1 MRYIIHSEDCVFD
14 ATTGTHSIVV
24 DRRIPNPVSLKI
36 LSLLYEAPTL
46 SAYPLCVNFKSDAFQ
61 DMMREKHSVRLVANN
76 HENETSIIAVL
87 GEDTT
92 AGRYTLI
99 RPVRLALNPHSY
111 IRSFDFAF
119 ADNNTVI
126 GLVTANSFDQTID
139 NFDLPT
145 AQEKTGK
152 IFRSFDTGGVG
163 GNYGVNE
170 TLNRIYI
177 SESGVNW
184 KFEVLAF
191 ASESGFDKLT
201 VKEVD
206 SGGAESTLLDE
217 HSGLSL
223 PAQVVW
229 TATATQPKIKFYWNS
244 DSSNQNIGFDIIIW
258 EDNGGVNTLSEVDDI
273 YKITIPAIS
282 QPCKFQLEMDLT
294 SASL

>member
-1 MRYIIHSEDCVFD
+1 MRYIIHSDDCVFD
-14 ATTGTHSIVV
+14 ATTGVHSIVV

-87 GEDTT
+87 GEDST

-126 GLVTANSFDQTID
+126 GLVTENSFDQTID
-139 NFDLPT
+139 NFDTPT

-152 IFRSFDTGGVG
+152 IFRSFDTGGSG

-184 KFEVLAF
+184 KFEILAF
-191 ASESGFDKLT
+191 SSESGFDKLT
-201 VKEVD
+201 IVEID
-206 SGGAESTLLDE
+206 SGGAETTLLDE
-217 HSGLSL
+217 HSGTSL
-223 PAQVVW
+223 PAQVIW
-229 TATATQPKIKFYWNS
+229 TATQPKVKYKWSS
-244 DSSNQNIGFDIIIW
+244 DSSNQNIGFDIILW
-258 EDNGGVNTLSEVDDI
+258 EDNEDTNTLTEVDDV
-273 YKITIPAIS
+273 YTVTIPAIS